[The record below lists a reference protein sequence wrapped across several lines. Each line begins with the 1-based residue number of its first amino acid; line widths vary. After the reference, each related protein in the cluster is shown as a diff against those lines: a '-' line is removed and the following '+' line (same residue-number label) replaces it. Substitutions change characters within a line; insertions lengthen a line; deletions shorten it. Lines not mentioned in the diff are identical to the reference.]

1 MNDLVLS
8 VRAQD
13 VINYTI
19 HRDASRTMF
28 LQGDVIDA
36 LPLAAKGK
44 VARIAYSTKASD
56 CLPDRA
62 WTEDHDGNCQ
72 ANITVSEAFMDHLLL
87 LIRDQGVKN
96 LFLSV
101 HGKAD
106 ENEING
112 KKPDDLYEV
121 TFFEVRY
128 DGPAGQC

>member
-44 VARIAYSTKASD
+44 VARIAY
-56 CLPDRA
+56 
-62 WTEDHDGNCQ
+62 
-72 ANITVSEAFMDHLLL
+72 
-87 LIRDQGVKN
+87 
-96 LFLSV
+96 
-101 HGKAD
+101 
-106 ENEING
+106 
-112 KKPDDLYEV
+112 
-121 TFFEVRY
+121 
-128 DGPAGQC
+128 